1 MPTYGF
7 KNKKTGKKFETFMS
21 ISERDIYLKEHPEIE
36 PILSFPTIVS
46 GVDGLRKTD
55 DNFRD
60 ILRNIKKKH
69 KSPKNTMNKNADF

>member
-1 MPTYGF
+1 MVL
-7 KNKKTGKKFETFMS
+7 KIKKQVKS
-21 ISERDIYLKEHPEIE
+21 LK